1 MAEPLSPPSGNIP
14 VAKRPWPKLS
24 LLLVLF
30 LWLLAIE
37 TIFWLVPVQPRIVMP
52 TSGDLYLAGFSADS
66 KTLVTTI
73 EREGRDTGEIRL
85 WDITTGQE
93 LGIVGKEGTKTL
105 PNVVYFPQRNL
116 LDEISFRD
124 FRYRSVLRGKAVL
137 YDLIARQ
144 ERGKIRISYDDDEDT
159 TDYLCFSPKGETLVF
174 CEKVENNGCLKLLE
188 VATGQERFK
197 LEGNYREFIFSPDGK
212 TLATTETKTH
222 PDDNVPDDEKLILL
236 DIASGT
242 RRMTL
247 QDYGGMVLHFE
258 FSPDGKTLAMYCLVG
273 NDKKGDTKG
282 ELKVW
287 DLASGKE
294 IRSFKGRGPAVF
306 LPDGKGLADWDGENE
321 TIRFWDVSSGRVFA
335 KVPISPCY
343 YTGWFDGLIPIPGSH
358 LLAVITTRHSKP
370 TPFLQW
376 CGSFFGI
383 SGLSEERHDDEVD
396 FLDTTTGKKIA
407 MIVQKRMADIQVS
420 PDGKTLALRSVG
432 EDIET
437 IQVWDI
443 PPRKPIQ
450 WIIGLL
456 AIPTVAT
463 LLVLWR
469 WWGHPRTNQEKMG
482 KLARRQ
488 GPSPA

>member
-1 MAEPLSPPSGNIP
+1 
-14 VAKRPWPKLS
+14 
-24 LLLVLF
+24 
-30 LWLLAIE
+30 
-37 TIFWLVPVQPRIVMP
+37 
-52 TSGDLYLAGFSADS
+52 
-66 KTLVTTI
+66 
-73 EREGRDTGEIRL
+73 
-85 WDITTGQE
+85 
-93 LGIVGKEGTKTL
+93 
-105 PNVVYFPQRNL
+105 VYYPQRNL
-116 LDEISFRD
+116 LEDEESFRD

-144 ERGKIRISYDDDEDT
+144 ERGKIRVSYDDDEDT
-159 TDYLCFSPKGETLVF
+159 TDYLCFSPNGQTLVF

-197 LEGNYREFIFSPDGK
+197 LEGNYRKFIFSPDGK

-222 PDDNVPDDEKLILL
+222 PDDNVPDNEKLILL
-236 DIASGT
+236 DIPSGK

-247 QDYGGMVLHFE
+247 QDYGGMALHFE

-273 NDKKGDTKG
+273 NDKTGDTKG

-287 DLASGKE
+287 DVAAGQE
-294 IRSFKGRGPAVF
+294 IASFKGRGPAVF
-306 LPDGKGLADWDGENE
+306 LPDGKGVASCDQENE
-321 TIRFWDVSSGRVFA
+321 NLRFWDVRTGKVFA
-335 KVPISPCY
+335 KVPISPN
-343 YTGWFDGLIPIPGSH
+343 TGGFGSLIPIPGSH

-383 SGLSEERHDDEVD
+383 SALGQERHDEEVA
-396 FLDTTTGKKIA
+396 FLDTTTGKKVG
-407 MIVQKRMADIQVS
+407 MIVQKRMPDIQVS
-420 PDGKTLALRSVG
+420 PDGKTLALREVG

-450 WIIGLL
+450 WIVGLL

-463 LLVLWR
+463 LIVLWR
-469 WWGHPRTNQEKMG
+469 WWGRGTSRSSQ
-482 KLARRQ
+482 
-488 GPSPA
+488 